1 MYDSERIVPLMADV
15 VFVLVLNAGSS
26 SLKFNLFDMSRE
38 ASIAEG
44 VAERL
49 GLEEAILE
57 CTLAG
62 EKRRETLPLP
72 THREALEA
80 ILERLQAA
88 VLHDTPIHAVG
99 HRVVH
104 GGPKYGDSVLVTEEV
119 VRDIETFAI
128 YAPLHNPANA
138 LGIRTAI
145 EAFPDVPHVAVFDTA
160 FHHDIP
166 DFARIYG
173 IPYELSQKYGI
184 RRYGC
189 HGTSHAYVAA
199 RTAILLCRP
208 LRALKLISCHIG
220 NGTSICAV
228 LNGKSMD
235 TSMGMTPLQGV
246 IMGTRCGTIDPA
258 VVELLMERE
267 HLDYQGITHLLNKKS
282 GLLGISGVS
291 SDFREIELAA
301 EQGNDRA
308 RLARDLLTY
317 NVRQFIGSYA
327 TVLDGVDAIAFTAG
341 IGTHSAFVRAKV
353 CSKLTFL
360 GVRLDPEAN
369 EQGRGERIIST
380 PDSRVVVTVVPTN
393 EELMIAREVVR

>member
-1 MYDSERIVPLMADV
+1 MGDT

-26 SLKFNLFDMSRE
+26 SLKFNLFDMGKE
-38 ASIAEG
+38 VSIAEG
-44 VAERL
+44 MAERI
-49 GLEEAILE
+49 GLNDAILA
-57 CTLAG
+57 CTIDG
-62 EKRRETLPLP
+62 EKRKETLALP

-80 ILERLQAA
+80 ILERLHTG
-88 VLHDTPIHAVG
+88 VLHDTPVHAVG

-104 GGPKYGDSVLVTEEV
+104 GGPKYGDSVLVTDEV
-119 VRDIETFAI
+119 LRDIEAFAM

-138 LGIRTAI
+138 LGIRVAKET
-145 EAFPDVPHVAVFDTA
+145 FPDVPHVAVFDTA
-160 FHHDIP
+160 FHHNIP
-166 DFARIYG
+166 DHARTYG

-184 RRYGC
+184 RRYGF
-189 HGTSHAYVAA
+189 HGTSHAFVAA

-208 LRALKLISCHIG
+208 LRALKIITCHIG

-228 LNGKSMD
+228 DHGKSVD

-246 IMGTRCGTIDPA
+246 IMGTRCGTIDPS
-258 VVELLMERE
+258 VVEMLMEYE
-267 HLDYQGITHLLNKKS
+267 HLDYSAITDLLNKKS

-301 EQGNDRA
+301 ESGNDRA

-327 TVLDGVDAIAFTAG
+327 TVLDGVDAITFTAG
-341 IGTHSAFVRAKV
+341 IGTHSTYVRAKV
-353 CSKLTFL
+353 CSKLGFL
-360 GVRLDPEAN
+360 GVKLDPEAN
-369 EQGRGERIIST
+369 EHGTGERIIST

-393 EELMIAREVVR
+393 EELMIARETVR

>member
-1 MYDSERIVPLMADV
+1 MGETVL
-15 VFVLVLNAGSS
+15 VLVLNAGSS
-26 SLKFNLFDMSRE
+26 SLKFNLFDMGKEVSVAEGNAERIGLAE
-38 ASIAEG
+38 AS
-44 VAERL
+44 L
-49 GLEEAILE
+49 S
-57 CTLAG
+57 CTIDG
-62 EKRRETLPLP
+62 EKRKESLPLP
-72 THREALEA
+72 SHLEALEA
-80 ILERLQAA
+80 ILERLRTG

-119 VRDIETFAI
+119 IQDIEHFAM

-145 EAFPDVPHVAVFDTA
+145 KAFPGVPHVAVFDTA
-160 FHHDIP
+160 FHHNIP
-166 DFARIYG
+166 DHARTYG

-184 RRYGC
+184 RRYGF

-208 LRALKLISCHIG
+208 LRSLRVVTCHIG

-228 LNGKSMD
+228 DHGKSVD

-246 IMGTRCGTIDPA
+246 IMGTRCGTIDPS
-258 VVELLMERE
+258 VVEMLMEYE
-267 HLDYQGITHLLNKKS
+267 HLDYNAITDLLNKKS

-301 EQGNDRA
+301 DAGNDRA

-317 NVRQFIGSYA
+317 NVRQYIGAYA
-327 TVLDGVDAIAFTAG
+327 TVLNGVDAITFTAG
-341 IGTHSAFVRAKV
+341 IGTHSTYVRSKV
-353 CSKLTFL
+353 CSKLAFL
-360 GVRLDPEAN
+360 GVELDHEAN
-369 EQGRGERIIST
+369 EHGTGERIITT
-380 PDSRVVVTVVPTN
+380 PSSRVVVTVVPTN
-393 EELMIAREVVR
+393 EELMIARETVR

>member
-1 MYDSERIVPLMADV
+1 ML
-15 VFVLVLNAGSS
+15 VLVLNAGSS
-26 SLKFNLFDMSRE
+26 SLKFNLFDMSKE
-38 ASIAEG
+38 ISLAEG
-44 VAERL
+44 MVERIGLAEANLVCTVEGDRHK
-49 GLEEAILE
+49 EIL
-57 CTLAG
+57 
-62 EKRRETLPLP
+62 PIP

-80 ILERLQAA
+80 ILDRLKAT
-88 VLHDTPIHAVG
+88 VLQGIPIHAVG

-119 VRDIETFAI
+119 VKDIETFAM

-138 LGIRTAI
+138 LGIRTAMA
-145 EAFPDVPHVAVFDTA
+145 AFPDVPHIAVFDTA

-166 DFARIYG
+166 DHARMYG

-184 RRYGC
+184 RRYGF

-208 LRALKLISCHIG
+208 LRALKIVTCHIG

-228 LNGKSMD
+228 HYGKSLD

-246 IMGTRCGTIDPA
+246 IMGTRCGTIDPS
-258 VVELLMERE
+258 VVEMLMEYE
-267 HLDYQGITHLLNKKS
+267 HLDYNGITDLLNKKS

-291 SDFREIELAA
+291 SDFREIERAA

-317 NVRQFIGSYA
+317 NVRQYIGAYA
-327 TVLDGVDAIAFTAG
+327 TVLDGVDAITFTAG
-341 IGTHSAFVRAKV
+341 IGTHSTFVRAKV
-353 CSKLTFL
+353 CSKLSFL
-360 GVRLDPEAN
+360 GVKIDPEAN
-369 EQGRGERIIST
+369 EHGTGERIIST
-380 PDSRVVVTVVPTN
+380 PDSRVAVTVVPTN
-393 EELMIAREVVR
+393 EELMIARETVR

>member
-1 MYDSERIVPLMADV
+1 MGEI

-26 SLKFNLFDMSRE
+26 SLKFNLFDMAKE
-38 ASIAEG
+38 VSIAEG
-44 VAERL
+44 MAERI
-49 GLEEAILE
+49 GIAEANLA
-57 CTLAG
+57 CTIEGQKHKEA
-62 EKRRETLPLP
+62 LPLP
-72 THREALEA
+72 SHREALEA
-80 ILERLQAA
+80 ILERLRAT

-119 VRDIETFAI
+119 LRDIDHFAM

-138 LGIRTAI
+138 LGIRTAMA
-145 EAFPDVPHVAVFDTA
+145 AFPEVPHVAVFDTA
-160 FHHDIP
+160 FHHNIP
-166 DFARIYG
+166 DHARIYG
-173 IPYELSQKYGI
+173 IPYEISQKYGI
-184 RRYGC
+184 RRYGF

-208 LRALKLISCHIG
+208 LRALKVVTCHIG

-228 LNGKSMD
+228 NGGRSVD

-246 IMGTRCGTIDPA
+246 IMGTRCGTIDPS
-258 VVELLMERE
+258 VVEMLMEYE
-267 HLDYQGITHLLNKKS
+267 HLDYEGITNLLNKKS

-317 NVRQFIGSYA
+317 NVRQYIGAYA
-327 TVLDGVDAIAFTAG
+327 TVLDGVDAITFTAG
-341 IGTHSAFVRAKV
+341 IGTHSTFVRAKV
-353 CSKLTFL
+353 CSKLSFL
-360 GVRLDPEAN
+360 GVKLDPEAN
-369 EQGRGERIIST
+369 QHGTGERIIST

-393 EELMIAREVVR
+393 EELMIARETVR

>member
-1 MYDSERIVPLMADV
+1 MGDT

-26 SLKFNLFDMSRE
+26 SLKFNLFDMGKE
-38 ASIAEG
+38 VSIAEG
-44 VAERL
+44 MAERI
-49 GLEEAILE
+49 GLNDAILA
-57 CTLAG
+57 CTIDG
-62 EKRRETLPLP
+62 EKRKETLALP

-80 ILERLQAA
+80 ILERLHAG
-88 VLHDTPIHAVG
+88 VLHDTPVHAVG

-104 GGPKYGDSVLVTEEV
+104 GGPKYGDSVLVTDEV
-119 VRDIETFAI
+119 LHDIEAFAM

-138 LGIRTAI
+138 LGIRVAKET
-145 EAFPDVPHVAVFDTA
+145 FPDVPHVAVFDTA
-160 FHHDIP
+160 FHHNIP
-166 DFARIYG
+166 DHARTYG

-184 RRYGC
+184 RRYGF
-189 HGTSHAYVAA
+189 HGTSHAFVAA

-208 LRALKLISCHIG
+208 LRALKIITCHIG

-228 LNGKSMD
+228 DHGKSVD

-246 IMGTRCGTIDPA
+246 IMGTRCGTIDPS
-258 VVELLMERE
+258 VVEMLMEYE
-267 HLDYQGITHLLNKKS
+267 HLDYSAITDLLNKKS

-301 EQGNDRA
+301 ESGNDRA

-327 TVLDGVDAIAFTAG
+327 TVLDGVDAITFTAG
-341 IGTHSAFVRAKV
+341 IGTHSTYVRAKV
-353 CSKLTFL
+353 CSKLGFL
-360 GVRLDPEAN
+360 GVKLDPEAN
-369 EQGRGERIIST
+369 EHGTGERIIST

-393 EELMIAREVVR
+393 EELMIARETVR

>member
-1 MYDSERIVPLMADV
+1 MGEI

-26 SLKFNLFDMSRE
+26 SLKFNLFDMAKE
-38 ASIAEG
+38 ISIAEG
-44 VAERL
+44 MAERI
-49 GLEEAILE
+49 GLADGNLACAIDGQKRKEA
-57 CTLAG
+57 
-62 EKRRETLPLP
+62 LPLP
-72 THREALEA
+72 THKEALEA
-80 ILERLQAA
+80 ILDRLRTT

-119 VRDIETFAI
+119 LQDIDHFAM

-138 LGIRTAI
+138 LGIRTAMT
-145 EAFPDVPHVAVFDTA
+145 AFPDVPHVAVFDTA
-160 FHHDIP
+160 FHHNIP
-166 DFARIYG
+166 DHARIYG
-173 IPYELSQKYGI
+173 IPYEISQKYGI
-184 RRYGC
+184 RRYGF
-189 HGTSHAYVAA
+189 HGSSHAYVAA

-208 LRALKLISCHIG
+208 LRALKVITCHIG

-228 LNGKSMD
+228 NGGKSVD

-246 IMGTRCGTIDPA
+246 IMGTRSGTIDPS
-258 VVELLMERE
+258 VVEMLMEYE
-267 HLDYQGITHLLNKKS
+267 HLDYEGITNLLNKKS

-317 NVRQFIGSYA
+317 NVRQYIGAYA
-327 TVLDGVDAIAFTAG
+327 TVLDGVDAITFTAG
-341 IGTHSAFVRAKV
+341 IGTHSTFVRAKV
-353 CSKLTFL
+353 CSKLSFL
-360 GVRLDPEAN
+360 GVKLDREAN
-369 EQGRGERIIST
+369 EHGTGERIIST

-393 EELMIAREVVR
+393 EELMIARETVR

>member
-1 MYDSERIVPLMADV
+1 MGDS

-26 SLKFNLFDMSRE
+26 SLKFNLFDMVNE

-44 VAERL
+44 IAERI
-49 GLEEAILE
+49 GLADGILA
-57 CTLAG
+57 CTIDG
-62 EKRRETLPLP
+62 EKRKETLPLP

-80 ILERLQAA
+80 ILDRLHTN
-88 VLHDTPIHAVG
+88 VLHDTPVHAVG

-104 GGPKYGDSVLVTEEV
+104 GGPKYGDSVLVTDEV
-119 VRDIETFAI
+119 LHDIEAFAI

-138 LGIRTAI
+138 LGIRVARET
-145 EAFPDVPHVAVFDTA
+145 FPEVPHVAVFDTA
-160 FHHDIP
+160 FHHNIP
-166 DFARIYG
+166 DHARTYG

-184 RRYGC
+184 RRYGF
-189 HGTSHAYVAA
+189 HGTSHAFVAA

-208 LRALKLISCHIG
+208 LRSLKVITCHIG

-228 LNGKSMD
+228 GQGRSMD

-246 IMGTRCGTIDPA
+246 IMGTRCGTIDPS
-258 VVELLMERE
+258 VVEMLMEHE
-267 HLDYQGITHLLNKKS
+267 HLDYAAITDLLNKKS

-301 EQGNDRA
+301 DSGNDRA

-327 TVLDGVDAIAFTAG
+327 TVLDGVDAITFTAG
-341 IGTHSAFVRAKV
+341 IGTHSTYVRAKV
-353 CSKLTFL
+353 CSKLGFL
-360 GVRLDPEAN
+360 GVKLDPEAN
-369 EQGRGERIIST
+369 EHGTGERIIST

-393 EELMIAREVVR
+393 EELMIARETVR

>member
-1 MYDSERIVPLMADV
+1 M
-15 VFVLVLNAGSS
+15 FVLVLNAGSS

-38 ASIAEG
+38 VSMADGI
-44 VAERL
+44 AERL
-49 GLEEAILE
+49 GQPEANLE
-57 CTLAG
+57 CSLAG
-62 EKRRETLPLP
+62 EKRREALPLP
-72 THREALEA
+72 GHREALDA
-80 ILERLQAA
+80 ILERLRET
-88 VLHDTPIHAVG
+88 VLQDTPIHAVG

-119 VRDIETFAI
+119 VRDIEAFAL

-138 LGIRTAI
+138 LGIRTAMA
-145 EAFPDVPHVAVFDTA
+145 AFPHVPHVAVFDTA

-173 IPYELSQKYGI
+173 IPYELSEKYGI
-184 RRYGC
+184 RRYGF

-199 RTAILLCRP
+199 RTALLLCRP
-208 LRALKLISCHIG
+208 LRALKIVSCHIG

-228 LNGKSMD
+228 HNGKSMD

-246 IMGTRCGTIDPA
+246 IMGTRCGTIDPS
-258 VVELLMERE
+258 VVELLMEYE
-267 HLDYQGITHLLNKKS
+267 HLDYQAITDLLNRKS

-301 EQGNDRA
+301 NQGNQRA

-327 TVLDGVDAIAFTAG
+327 TVLDGIDAIAFTAG
-341 IGTHSAFVRAKV
+341 IGTHSTFVRAKV

-360 GVRLDPEAN
+360 GVKLDPEAN
-369 EQGRGERIIST
+369 EHGRGERIIST
-380 PDSRVVVTVVPTN
+380 PDSRVVVAVVPTN
-393 EELMIAREVVR
+393 EELMIARETVR

>member
-1 MYDSERIVPLMADV
+1 MVDDV
-15 VFVLVLNAGSS
+15 YVLVLNAGSS
-26 SLKFNLFDMSRE
+26 SLKFNLFDMNKE
-38 ASIAEG
+38 VSIAEG
-44 VAERL
+44 MAERI
-49 GLEEAILE
+49 GLNEAKLE

-62 EKRRETLPLP
+62 DKRQETLVLP

-80 ILERLQAA
+80 ILERLRAA
-88 VLHDTPIHAVG
+88 ILHDTPIHAVG

-104 GGPKYGDSVLVTEEV
+104 GGPKYGDSVLLTEQV
-119 VRDIETFAI
+119 VSDIESFAI

-138 LGIRTAI
+138 LGIRTAM

-160 FHHDIP
+160 FHHNIP
-166 DFARIYG
+166 DFAHIYG

-184 RRYGC
+184 RRYGF
-189 HGTSHAYVAA
+189 HGTSHAFVSA

-208 LRALKLISCHIG
+208 LRSLKIVTCHIG

-228 LNGKSMD
+228 RGGHSLD

-246 IMGTRCGTIDPA
+246 IMGTRCGTIDPS
-258 VVELLMERE
+258 VVEMLMQHEN
-267 HLDYQGITHLLNKKS
+267 LDFKAITDLLNRKS

-327 TVLDGVDAIAFTAG
+327 TVLDGVDAITFTAG
-341 IGTHSAFVRAKV
+341 IGTHSHFVRAKV

-360 GVRLDPEAN
+360 GVKLDPELN
-369 EQGRGERIIST
+369 ERGKGERIIST

-393 EELMIAREVVR
+393 EELMIARETVR